1 MNTSEVTLGQYADG
15 ENTTYENVLEFLKD
29 VERATLP
36 EIVGATGGAW
46 AVCHGA
52 VNLLIKDGRVR
63 VDETAKPW
71 EYVWKVAK

>member
-1 MNTSEVTLGQYADG
+1 MNSADVKLGQYANA
-15 ENTTYENVLEFLKD
+15 ENTTCENVMEFLKD

-52 VNLLIKDGRVR
+52 VNLLIKDGHVR
-63 VDETAKPW
+63 ADTNAKPW
-71 EYVWKVAK
+71 EYVWKAAK

>member
-1 MNTSEVTLGQYADG
+1 MNSADVKLGQYADA
-15 ENTTYENVLEFLKD
+15 ENTTCENVMEFLKD

-52 VNLLIKDGRVR
+52 VNLLIKDGRVQ
-63 VDETAKPW
+63 VDSTAKPW
-71 EYVWKVAK
+71 DYVWKEAK